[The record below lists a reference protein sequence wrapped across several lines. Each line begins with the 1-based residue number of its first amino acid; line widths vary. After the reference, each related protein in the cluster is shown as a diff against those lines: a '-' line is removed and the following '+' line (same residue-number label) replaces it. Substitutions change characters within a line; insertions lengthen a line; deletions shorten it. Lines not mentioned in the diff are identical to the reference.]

1 MGDTISAWGNSDRLS
16 TEFLSPL
23 YWWRNL
29 RMGSLSRHRA
39 QQRFRKALDQRLQDT
54 SSPTETYSAYEE
66 AIEELIG
73 LALNADE
80 LNKAAC
86 RVATDPDAIDFPD

>member
-73 LALNADE
+73 WPSTPTNSTRQLAASQPIP
-80 LNKAAC
+80 
-86 RVATDPDAIDFPD
+86 TQ